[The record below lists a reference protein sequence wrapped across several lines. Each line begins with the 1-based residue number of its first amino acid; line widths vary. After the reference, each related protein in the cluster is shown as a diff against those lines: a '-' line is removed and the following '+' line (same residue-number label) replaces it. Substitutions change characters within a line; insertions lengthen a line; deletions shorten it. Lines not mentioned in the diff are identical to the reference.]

1 MRIKNIY
8 KPMMVLVALLLI
20 ASVVAACGGTAT
32 PAPQEPAAEEPQ
44 EEAAPAEE
52 EMAEEAT
59 APAEEEIAEEEMA
72 EETGEGAPFTIGVS
86 NGFVGSEWR
95 TQMIQNMQDVNQEYM
110 DQGLTNELVIESADV
125 DVQGQTQQIQ
135 NLINRGV
142 DAIII
147 NPNDQNALNPIIE
160 EAVDAGIVVIA
171 VDQEIS
177 AEGAINVVTDQKEWA
192 KISARWLVDQLNGEG
207 DVVLIEGFV
216 GHPANE
222 ARMAGVEEVFAENPG
237 INVVGRDTGMW
248 DQATGQQ
255 VMSDF
260 LASIPNIDGVWTQ
273 DGMAEGALRA
283 IITADPDEWP
293 VTTGEA
299 RAGFLQLWHE
309 VKQDRPEFT
318 TIGVVNPPGQGVSG
332 MRVAL
337 ELLQGRE
344 IAEGVLRGTFGNTIY
359 VPIPGVVTEEN
370 FPEVYEQYKD
380 SPASYTLDGWISQDE
395 AVALME
401 GNIMAEDLMED
412 PTMAGD
418 DESMEMKEEMAGG
431 GFTPPVQDSPDEI
444 SAVLGE
450 VAGAPFTIG
459 VSNGFVGSEWRTQ
472 MIQNMQEANQAYMEL
487 GLTEELVIES
497 ADVDVQG
504 QTQQIQNLINR
515 GVDAIIINP
524 NDQNALNPIIEE
536 AVDAGI
542 VVIAVDQEIS
552 AEGAINV
559 VTDQKEWAK
568 ISARWLVD
576 QLNGEGDVVL
586 IEGFVGHPA
595 NEARMAGVEEVFAG
609 TNLNVVGRDTGMWDQ
624 ATGQQ
629 VMSDFLASIPNIDGV
644 WTQDGMAEGALRAII
659 TADPDEWPVSTGEA
673 RAGFLQLWY
682 EVKQDRPEFT
692 TIGVVN
698 PPGQGV
704 SGMRVAM
711 ELLAGKAVDEAQLQG
726 EFGNTLYVPIP
737 GVVTEDNFQ
746 EVYELYQD
754 SPASYTLDGWIS
766 QAEADAFMK

>member
-1 MRIKNIY
+1 MNTFQ
-8 KPMMVLVALLLI
+8 KPFRVLLI
-20 ASVVAACGGTAT
+20 LLVVAMMATALVGCGGATDT
-32 PAPQEPAAEEPQ
+32 PAPEEPT
-44 EEAAPAEE
+44 PAEE
-52 EMAEEAT
+52 QEEPT
-59 APAEEEIAEEEMA
+59 EAPPTGEEPEEEGEE
-72 EETGEGAPFTIGVS
+72 PFTIGVS

-95 TQMIQNMQDVNQEYM
+95 TQMIQNMQEVNQEYM

-171 VDQEIS
+171 VDQEVS
-177 AEGAINVVTDQKEWA
+177 SPDAVNVVTNQKEWA
-192 KISARWLVDQLNGEG
+192 MISARWLVEQLGGAG
-207 DVVLIEGFV
+207 DVVLIEGVV

-222 ARMAGVEEVFAENPG
+222 ARMAGVEEVFSEYPD
-237 INVVGRDTGMW
+237 IEVVGRDTGNW

-260 LASIPNIDGVWTQ
+260 LASLPNIEGVWTQ

-283 IITADPDEWP
+283 IRTADPDEWP
-293 VTTGEA
+293 VITGEA
-299 RAGFLQLWHE
+299 RAGFLQLWQE
-309 VKQDRPEFT
+309 MKQERPEFT
-318 TIGVVNPPGQGVSG
+318 TIGVVNPPGMGVSG
-332 MRVAL
+332 LRVAL
-337 ELLQGRE
+337 EILQGRE
-344 IAEGVLRGTFGNTIY
+344 IADGVLRGEFGNTLY

-370 FPEVYEQYKD
+370 FEEAYEEYED
-380 SPASYTLDGWISQDE
+380 APASYTLDGWITEEE

-401 GNIMAEDLMED
+401 GEITAEDMMQDLMDIGGEPEEED
-412 PTMAGD
+412 L
-418 DESMEMKEEMAGG
+418 S
-431 GFTPPVQDSPDEI
+431 FVPPVQDTAEEIKAELPD
-444 SAVLGE
+444 ADE
-450 VAGAPFTIG
+450 VDGVPFTIG

-472 MIQNMQEANQAYMEL
+472 MVQDLQEANAVYMEL
-487 GLTEELVIES
+487 GLTNELVIES

-542 VVIAVDQEIS
+542 VVIAVDQEVS
-552 AEGAINV
+552 SPDAVNV
-559 VTDQKEWAK
+559 VTNQKEWAM
-568 ISARWLVD
+568 ISARWLVE
-576 QLNGEGDVVL
+576 QLGGAGDVVL
-586 IEGFVGHPA
+586 IEGVVGHPA
-595 NEARMAGVEEVFAG
+595 NEARMAGVEEVFSEYPDIE
-609 TNLNVVGRDTGMWDQ
+609 VVGRDTGNWDQ

-629 VMSDFLASIPNIDGV
+629 VMSDFLASLPNIEGV
-644 WTQDGMAEGALRAII
+644 WTQDGMAEGALRAIR
-659 TADPDEWPVSTGEA
+659 TADPDEWPVITGEA
-673 RAGFLQLWY
+673 RAGFLQLWQ
-682 EVKQDRPEFT
+682 EMKQERPEFT

-698 PPGQGV
+698 PPGMGV
-704 SGMRVAM
+704 SGLRVAT
-711 ELLAGKAVDEAQLQG
+711 ELLTGSQVDETQLEG

-737 GVVTEDNFQ
+737 GVVTEENF
-746 EVYELYQD
+746 EEIYALYED

-766 QAEADAFMK
+766 QAEAHDFME